1 MHQSA
6 DGAASG
12 IISLFEVCEVDFS
25 RNRAQITA
33 GEEVAADDYET
44 VNKET
49 EMEKTTKQQDFQ
61 NVSEI
66 DRNVPE
72 AH

>member
-1 MHQSA
+1 M
-6 DGAASG
+6 
-12 IISLFEVCEVDFS
+12 DFS
-25 RNRAQITA
+25 TSLVQITA

-44 VNKET
+44 VNKEN

-66 DRNVPE
+66 D
-72 AH
+72 